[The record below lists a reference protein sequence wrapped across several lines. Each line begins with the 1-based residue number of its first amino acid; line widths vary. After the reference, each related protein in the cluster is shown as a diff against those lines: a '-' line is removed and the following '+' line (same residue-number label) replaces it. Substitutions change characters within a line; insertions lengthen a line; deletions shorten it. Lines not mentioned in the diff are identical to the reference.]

1 MIFPSEK
8 KKDLWRYALKNN
20 PGTREGVPPMPP
32 SQLPRPPPPPHRPR
46 PHLHHH
52 QQQQQLTP
60 HPPSLGYSCD
70 EDSLAMRQTP
80 PPPYNSMPCAMDCSG
95 SSCQSPVQNNNNNNN
110 NNNHSHPYRRL
121 PNPRERE
128 LSPLSCGSAC
138 DRCCTAPGCS
148 CANSC
153 DDMLIEESDLERERE
168 RNRYQEQQQQQQ
180 QQQQVDRR
188 LPSANT
194 FATMFRKCCGSGTES
209 TSGSSTSSIPAMMQA
224 SPAHQANQTPA
235 QVQAQSL
242 RRQREDFDALI
253 KPLKRKQVAELLL
266 AVKSRVDLPTKTQRD
281 AVTTT
286 TTSSSSATALTTTTP
301 PTYLQCILI
310 PCSTRADREQYV
322 TASRLFFWPGL
333 RSGEELKRL
342 PACQS
347 VQDCVYTCCNPLHWC
362 RIVHL
367 PEPQPPPYHRSKMQ
381 RLKDADPEED
391 LQNDTESAALS
402 TWSARSSSISASSIF
417 KRTESPTPSP
427 TPQLFESFAT
437 DGKDSTIGSKGWCQI
452 AYWELAHRVGEFF
465 HARTNAVNI
474 YTDGIVDS
482 GGDSM
487 CLRDL
492 TLNDK
497 QVSSEVVNTRKKVGL
512 GVTLSLEC
520 GDVWIYNRGNSAVF
534 VDSPTLA
541 ERLDRVCK
549 VMPGCCL
556 KAFETNRAQWLSMR
570 QPGHHHMGPIDWFS
584 LKISFAKGWGNSYTR
599 QDIMGCPC
607 WVEVHFSHLR

>member
-1 MIFPSEK
+1 MIFPNEK

-32 SQLPRPPPPPHRPR
+32 FQLPRPPPPPHRPR
-46 PHLHHH
+46 PHHHH
-52 QQQQQLTP
+52 QQQAL

-95 SSCQSPVQNNNNNNN
+95 SSCQSPVQNNNNNN
-110 NNNHSHPYRRL
+110 SHPYRRL

-128 LSPLSCGSAC
+128 LSSLSFGSAC

-153 DDMLIEESDLERERE
+153 DDMLIEESDLVRERE
-168 RNRYQEQQQQQQ
+168 QNRYQEPLDAQQQP
-180 QQQQVDRR
+180 QVDRR

-209 TSGSSTSSIPAMMQA
+209 TSGSSTSSIPATMQA
-224 SPAHQANQTPA
+224 SPAHQTYQTPA
-235 QVQAQSL
+235 QSQAQSL
-242 RRQREDFDALI
+242 RRQREDFDALM

-266 AVKSRVDLPTKTQRD
+266 AVKSRVDQPTKTQRD
-281 AVTTT
+281 AVAT
-286 TTSSSSATALTTTTP
+286 SSATALTTP

-310 PCSTRADREQYV
+310 QDTTIADREPYV

-342 PACQS
+342 PACPS
-347 VQDCVYTCCNPLHWC
+347 AQDCVYTCCNPLHWC

-367 PEPQPPPYHRSKMQ
+367 PGRTREPQPPPYQRSKMQ

-391 LQNDTESAALS
+391 LQNDAKSAALS

-417 KRTESPTPSP
+417 KRTESPTPP
-427 TPQLFESFAT
+427 LFESFTT
-437 DGKDSTIGSKGWCQI
+437 DGKDNTIGSKGWCQI

-465 HARTNAVNI
+465 HARTKAVNI

-492 TLNDK
+492 TPDGK

-512 GVTLSLEC
+512 GVTLSLES

-584 LKISFAKGWGNSYTR
+584 LKISFAKGWGHSYTR